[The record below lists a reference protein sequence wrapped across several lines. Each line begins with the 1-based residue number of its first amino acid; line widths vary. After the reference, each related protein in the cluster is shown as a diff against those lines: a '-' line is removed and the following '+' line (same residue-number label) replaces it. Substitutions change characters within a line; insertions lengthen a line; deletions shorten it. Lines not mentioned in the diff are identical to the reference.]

1 MMTKKKQKT
10 RVLLTLLHILY
21 IYLQFK
27 ELHRKLNNYLA
38 IYIYSW
44 EK

>member
-1 MMTKKKQKT
+1 MMTKTQKKKT

-27 ELHRKLNNYLA
+27 ELHRKFNNYLA
-38 IYIYSW
+38 FYIY
-44 EK
+44 